1 MKQAAQSALKLKGAS
16 SSEVS
21 ILLTG
26 DDEIRRLNHQYR
38 SINAPTDVLSFSYQD
53 SLNASPSTPGLV
65 EPLGDIMISVDA
77 AKLQAQN
84 YGHSLQEEL
93 NLLVIHGILHLLGY
107 DDVSESDAR
116 IMRDKEQEALR
127 LLGAESDGLVAR
139 ALA

>member
-16 SSEVS
+16 SCEVS